1 MIGWLLLALFLLSIG
16 LLVPL
21 LRLRAARRQ
30 RSQRWNDLRQ
40 RSQLFASQL
49 RHLQDVTSKRSL
61 PPTPPRDP

>member
-1 MIGWLLLALFLLSIG
+1 MIGWLLLAGILLFIG
-16 LLVPL
+16 LLFPL
-21 LRLRAARRQ
+21 LRARAARRQ

-49 RHLQDVTSKRSL
+49 RHLQDVTGKRNV